1 MAIAIWK
8 CGAAC
13 AISLACISTAQAER
27 ANFYTI
33 IGPNGQ
39 MIVIDR
45 NAASEQ
51 ATPASEAQPAKRRWS
66 LFSKKPFGK
75 QSAGAT
81 VDAVPPPVALPVQ
94 NAQNIVVTPSAQ
106 VQPNPVNLPSAASQ
120 LSLQSSSS
128 GSSATPATVAP
139 KSA

>member
-33 IGPNGQ
+33 IGPDGQ

-45 NAASEQ
+45 NAVSEQ
-51 ATPASEAQPAKRRWS
+51 PKTASGDQPAKRRWS
-66 LFSKKPFGK
+66 LFGKKSNDEK
-75 QSAGAT
+75 SVGAA
-81 VDAVPPPVALPVQ
+81 VDSTAPRVTAPVQ
-94 NAQNIVVTPSAQ
+94 TAKNSSVTPPARVH
-106 VQPNPVNLPSAASQ
+106 VQPNLVNLPRVD
-120 LSLQSSSS
+120 
-128 GSSATPATVAP
+128 PP
-139 KSA
+139 